1 MNLQQNERNTQMNG
15 EKVISKY
22 GKLQRS
28 HQIGETITS
37 PQRINHKN
45 YIKIDNVVEEEGNH
59 SQRESFQ

>member
-1 MNLQQNERNTQMNG
+1 MNG

-45 YIKIDNVVEEEGNH
+45 YIKIDNVAEEEGNH